1 MSLPKHLDISC
12 RELVELVSD
21 YLSGSLTIAQRL
33 KIERHLLLCD
43 PCNVYV
49 GQVRQTIRLTHE
61 LREPSV
67 AQPVPEALLAEFRA
81 RAGRK
86 NS

>member
-12 RELVELVSD
+12 KELVELVSD
-21 YLSGSLTIAQRL
+21 YLSGPMTAAHRQ

-49 GQVRQTIRLTHE
+49 AQIRQTIRLTHE
-61 LREPSV
+61 LREPPR
-67 AQPVPEALLAEFRA
+67 AQPMPEGLLAEFRA
-81 RAGRK
+81 RVGRK
-86 NS
+86 NP